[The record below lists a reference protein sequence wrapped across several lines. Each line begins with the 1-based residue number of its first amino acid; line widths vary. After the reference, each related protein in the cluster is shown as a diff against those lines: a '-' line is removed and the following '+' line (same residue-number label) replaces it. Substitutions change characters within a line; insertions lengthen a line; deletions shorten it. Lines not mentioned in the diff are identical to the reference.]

1 MLRIAILDDYQNVA
15 LESADWSPLV
25 GSATLTVFND
35 HLSDA
40 DEIVERLLPFDVV
53 CVMRE
58 RTPLS
63 REILARLPQLK
74 LIASTGPR
82 NASIDAAAAADY
94 EIDVMNTGYDSSSTV
109 ELTWALILASARNLI
124 IEAASVRSGGWQRTI
139 GDGIRGKVL
148 GILGLGNIGSEVA
161 RIAAPSEWTLSHGAR
176 TLTGK
181 RRRSAVRAGFPSKN
195 YFGKPIF

>member
-15 LESADWSPLV
+15 LESADWSSLV

-40 DEIVERLLPFDVV
+40 NEIVERLAPFDVV
-53 CVMRE
+53 WVMRE

-82 NASIDAAAAADY
+82 NASIDLAGAADY
-94 EIDVMNTGYDSSSTV
+94 KIDVMNTRYDSSSTV

-139 GDGIRGKVL
+139 GDGIRGKVHKVWWD
-148 GILGLGNIGSEVA
+148 S
-161 RIAAPSEWTLSHGAR
+161 PSWA
-176 TLTGK
+176 
-181 RRRSAVRAGFPSKN
+181 
-195 YFGKPIF
+195 